1 MAVISEFLVA
11 LGLDGSDFEKGIKK
25 AENDLGFFRSTA
37 LQVGASVASAF
48 SLKSLTFDFS
58 KQNRELDQMAKKL
71 GLTRDQVYGL
81 DMAFQ
86 AFGASE
92 GESISVLEGLAQT
105 MAGFQKGDIGN
116 IGELAKI
123 GINADSIVNAKNS
136 YEALLSVADQA
147 KGVSLKQRQN
157 LASALGLTPQ
167 ALDLITQGRDE
178 IEYLAKE
185 MAKSRP
191 HTAEMAQASRSFT
204 QEWARMTN
212 SLGGA
217 LDPLA
222 LEVTKF
228 GTTVIQWITEMS
240 KEGSTFR
247 NVISDIS
254 KNVDLFAYA
263 LVGLT
268 GVKVLGFL
276 SKLATAFKAVNLASG
291 GLPKLLAGL
300 AFMVAPELLGNVA
313 ERNATKPENLVD
325 DSLYGDYEGD
335 ALEPYEVAKN
345 DAIVAS
351 KVHQKPMSNQSAN
364 TPQTLV
370 LHNHFEVGGETID
383 ERVVRI
389 QNDSAREVIES
400 YKSRTVR

>member
-71 GLTRDQVYGL
+71 GLTRDQVHGL

-92 GESISVLEGLAQT
+92 GESVSVLEGLAQT

-147 KGVSLKQRQN
+147 KGMSLKQRQN

-300 AFMVAPELLGNVA
+300 AFMVAPEILGNVA
-313 ERNATKPENLVD
+313 ERNANKPENLVD
-325 DSLYGDYEGD
+325 DGLYGDYEGD

-351 KVHQKPMSNQSAN
+351 KVHQKPMSNQSAS

-383 ERVVRI
+383 ERIVRI

>member
-37 LQVGASVASAF
+37 LQVGASLASAF
-48 SLKSLTFDFS
+48 SLKSLTVDFS

-71 GLTRDQVYGL
+71 GLTRDQVHGL

-92 GESISVLEGLAQT
+92 GESVSVLEGLAQT

-147 KGVSLKQRQN
+147 KGMSLKQRQN

-167 ALDLITQGRDE
+167 ALDLITQGRNE

-247 NVISDIS
+247 NVITDVS

-263 LVGLT
+263 LAGLA

-313 ERNATKPENLVD
+313 ERNANKPENLVD
-325 DSLYGDYEGD
+325 DGLYGDYEGE

-351 KVHQKPMSNQSAN
+351 KVHREPISNQSASN
-364 TPQTLV
+364 ARPL
-370 LHNHFEVGGETID
+370 EVRIPVNIDGQVID
-383 ERVVRI
+383 ERIVRI